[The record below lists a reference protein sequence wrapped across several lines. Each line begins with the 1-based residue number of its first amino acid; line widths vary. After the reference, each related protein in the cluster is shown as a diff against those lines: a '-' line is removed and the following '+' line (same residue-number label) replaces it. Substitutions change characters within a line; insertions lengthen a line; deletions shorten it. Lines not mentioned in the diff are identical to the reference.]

1 MNKVL
6 MTICFLIL
14 SCSPS
19 LAYWDDSNKPVY
31 MYDRNG
37 IYQGQIRQLNKNTRY
52 ETNNHGIIMRVY
64 KKNGNVVHVYDSKG
78 RYVSSFRK

>member
-1 MNKVL
+1 MIRL
-6 MTICFLIL
+6 FLTLYIL
-14 SCSPS
+14 CLVSSPS
-19 LAYWDDSNKPVY
+19 IAYWGDDTKPTY

-37 IYQGQIRQLNKNTRY
+37 IYQGQIRQLNKNTHY